1 MRLCI
6 KRWSCER
13 YFVMAHGL
21 ELKREMSGG
30 LKWLGPV
37 NFQEKGKEKFKKKE
51 RTHYGGKSG
60 GE

>member
-1 MRLCI
+1 
-6 KRWSCER
+6 
-13 YFVMAHGL
+13 MAHGL

-37 NFQEKGKEKFKKKE
+37 NFLEKGAEKFKKKE